1 MNVISCYIDGVSK
14 DEALVIE
21 RMRQQHGLISRPQAL
36 KVGMSDAQITWR
48 LRTGRWVRA
57 GKGVYRHA
65 AYPST
70 LLSRLLA
77 VCLACNGVASHRSA
91 AALHGID
98 GYRLD
103 RLDVVVPWKRRPTI
117 KGVEL
122 HRTTQMTLTK
132 PVTRDGIPCTW
143 IGRTVLD
150 VAAVV
155 SPEELDHTIDAVLRQ
170 GLLRLSD
177 LVTVLVS
184 HSRQGRTGCGPFR
197 AALAERWGDDAV
209 PLSAWSRMVS
219 DLLVD
224 YGLARPTLEYRISDP
239 SGEFLAQVDLAYPS
253 HRVAIELDSKR
264 WHLNSVSFEQ
274 DPRRRNAL
282 TVLGWTVLTFTWSD
296 YVDRP
301 DQLCATVAEVLAPAS
316 RQAS

>member
-1 MNVISCYIDGVSK
+1 MSV
-14 DEALVIE
+14 DEALILG
-21 RMRQQHGLISRPQAL
+21 RMRQQHGLISRRQAR
-36 KVGMSDAQITWR
+36 KIGMTDDQITWR
-48 LRTGRWVRA
+48 SKTGRWVRA

-65 AYPST
+65 TAPET
-70 LLSRLLA
+70 PLSRLLA
-77 VCLACNGVASHRSA
+77 ACLACNGVASHRSA

-103 RLDVVVPWKRRPTI
+103 RLEAVVPWKRKPII

-122 HRTTQMTLTK
+122 HRTTQMPLTK

-155 SPEELDHTIDAVLRQ
+155 SPEQLDHTIDAVLRQ

-177 LVTVLVS
+177 LFTVLVT
-184 HSRQGRTGCGPFR
+184 HSRQGRTGCGPLR
-197 AALAERWGDDAV
+197 EALAERWGDSTV
-209 PLSAWSRMVS
+209 PLSAWSRMVL

-224 YGLARPTLEYRISDP
+224 YGLARPTMEYRIVDP
-239 SGEFLAQVDLAYPS
+239 SGEFLAQVDLAYPR
-253 HRVAIELDSKR
+253 HRVAIELDSKQ
-264 WHLNSVSFEQ
+264 WHLNSVSFER

-282 TVLGWTVLTFTWSD
+282 TVFGWTVLTFTWSD

-301 DQLCATVAEVLAPAS
+301 GQLCATVAGVLAPAG
-316 RQAS
+316 RQAG